1 MAPSHSICRPTTSVP
16 LTEAALCAW
25 IGMAAAGDRLAYHRG
40 FLALDLSPETQHL
53 SGPARTELTRV
64 ASRARQLAER
74 GLAHLVQRREGH
86 GDYTYLL
93 VARPRMRWPSGN
105 VLQQVLDQ
113 AELLVADATAKVCR
127 ENACSYRR
135 AA

>member
-1 MAPSHSICRPTTSVP
+1 MAPSHPVRRPAASAT

-25 IGMAAAGDRLAYHRG
+25 IGMAAAGDHLAYHRG
-40 FLALDLSPETQHL
+40 FLALDLSPETKHL

-93 VARPRMRWPSGN
+93 IARPRLRWPSGN

-113 AELLVADATAKVCR
+113 AELLVADATAKAYR
-127 ENACSYRR
+127 EMALGHRR